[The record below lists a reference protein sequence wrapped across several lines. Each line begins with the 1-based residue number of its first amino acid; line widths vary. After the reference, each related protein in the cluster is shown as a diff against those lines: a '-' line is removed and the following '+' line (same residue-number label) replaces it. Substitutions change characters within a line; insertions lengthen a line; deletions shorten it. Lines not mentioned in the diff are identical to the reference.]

1 MSEGTRGRIAK
12 RTQGDDLHVK
22 QEDKP
27 RCGREDEKMV
37 GGGHVKWFLLGGSW
51 YTKLE

>member
-37 GGGHVKWFLLGGSW
+37 GGAMSSGFYWEDLG
-51 YTKLE
+51 TQN